1 MSSGNR
7 QGGGNRPYQVG
18 YGRPPKHTQF
28 KKGQSGNPKGRP
40 KARMKGATDP
50 AKLLGEPVRVKT
62 GDKVRQM
69 LPFEASVRQMARK
82 ALDNDLQAIIRFI
95 KLCEEYEIIVPPPR
109 ALGGGV
115 ITAPKGVDFQDW
127 FENVTEEVPADTANT
142 PIDYRN

>member
-1 MSSGNR
+1 MNPPDHKSGKE
-7 QGGGNRPYQVG
+7 QHYKVG

-40 KARMKGATDP
+40 KARNKGTIDS
-50 AKLLGEPVRVKT
+50 AKLLGETLRVKT

-69 LPFEASVRQMARK
+69 LPFEASVRQMARR

-95 KLCEEYEIIVPPPR
+95 KLCEEYEIIVPSPR

-115 ITAPKGVDFQDW
+115 ITAPKGVDFQEW
-127 FENVTEEVPADTANT
+127 FESVTEEVPADAANS